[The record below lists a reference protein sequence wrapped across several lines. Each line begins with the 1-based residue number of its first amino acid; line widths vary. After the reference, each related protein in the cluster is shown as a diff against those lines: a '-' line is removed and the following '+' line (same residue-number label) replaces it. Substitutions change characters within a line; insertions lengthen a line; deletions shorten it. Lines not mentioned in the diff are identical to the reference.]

1 MDQVMT
7 LLNKKSGLLGISEK
21 SLDTRVLMKEYGKDL
36 KVTLA
41 MDMFSYRVTKA
52 VGACLSAL
60 GGADAIV
67 FGGGISENTP
77 LLRERVCSSLRWCG
91 LEMDPDK
98 NRTLIDV
105 EGKLST
111 GTSALQALVVLTEEG
126 LQIAHE
132 CCQAA

>member
-1 MDQVMT
+1 MKDYDHDPQV
-7 LLNKKSGLLGISEK
+7 K
-21 SLDTRVLMKEYGKDL
+21 
-36 KVTLA
+36 LA
-41 MDMFSYRVTKA
+41 MEMFSYRVVKA
-52 VGACLSAL
+52 VGAYLSAL

-77 LLRERVCSSLRWCG
+77 LVRERVCSSLRWCG
-91 LEMDPDK
+91 MEMDAEK

-111 GTSALQALVVLTEEG
+111 GSSALQALVVLTEEG

-132 CCQAA
+132 CSQA